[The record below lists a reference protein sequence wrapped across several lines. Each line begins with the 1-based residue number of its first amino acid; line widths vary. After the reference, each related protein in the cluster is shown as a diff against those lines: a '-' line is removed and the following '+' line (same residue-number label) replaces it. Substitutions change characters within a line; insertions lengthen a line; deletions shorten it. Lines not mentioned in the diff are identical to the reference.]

1 MLYWLFYF
9 ITVLQCQS
17 ITVLPWLCGPAMP
30 FCCDTKTVHRLLP
43 CSPPLWH
50 VSSIWWYWYINIH
63 ILILILICQYYYI
76 EIDLLWASLDNCFST
91 TPHSSGAIQL
101 VPKIIQ
107 TFVKVHHFIHQYF
120 RSLPLWLFLD
130 DLKSWQKLWVQHIC
144 TRFYFKSSKTENV

>member
-1 MLYWLFYF
+1 MFYWLFYF

-17 ITVLPWLCGPAMP
+17 ITVLQYQSITVLQCQSITVLQYQSITVLQCQSITVLQWLCGPAMP

-50 VSSIWWYWYINIH
+50 VSSIWWYWYINID

-76 EIDLLWASLDNCFST
+76 EIDILWASLDNCFST

-101 VPKIIQ
+101 VPKIKLNSDFCQ
-107 TFVKVHHFIHQYF
+107 
-120 RSLPLWLFLD
+120 RSSF
-130 DLKSWQKLWVQHIC
+130 H
-144 TRFYFKSSKTENV
+144 SSVF